1 MSLRDRLR
9 SKKETKA
16 ETIETSVKSKSD
28 EQKCEFKLSINKVT
42 KAVKNVKSA
51 SDLGKIVKEFSKF
64 LETLATDDANITFSG
79 NFDMGQRMLLNCILA
94 NFLDEG
100 ETATKEEVIEVKEE
114 PAKTT
119 EEPPKEEPKLIRRRR
134 SMKSRTEESSTE
146 I

>member
-9 SKKETKA
+9 SKKEAKA
-16 ETIETSVKSKSD
+16 ETIETSTKSKSD
-28 EQKCEFKLSINKVT
+28 GQKCEFKLSINKVT

-94 NFLDEG
+94 NFLDDG
-100 ETATKEEVIEVKEE
+100 EKTTKEEVVEVKEE
-114 PAKTT
+114 PTKAT
-119 EEPPKEEPKLIRRRR
+119 EEPPQEEPKLIRRRR